1 MKKHQ
6 WIATL
11 LSLICTGLG
20 MFYIGTPG
28 MIIGGM
34 LLMALQ
40 GAALFIFFMTLGF
53 LGLIIGPLAIGLH
66 IIGLIIPV
74 IYFNY
79 RSPKKPLFDEKRK
92 RQLSSPWKI
101 VLRTVIGLALFA
113 GSIYAGYTWGSAPFM
128 KTAAEKREVQ
138 EAAESYLEQK
148 YNEPFKV
155 TDVDYT
161 WAIGSYNLRA
171 HPVQSPELE
180 FTLSSDEA
188 SPPDISNDTYLNLLW
203 GQQLRDRL
211 KPLLAELY
219 PDQAFANAYVYV
231 NSDIDTIERD
241 YNQLA
246 NTDGHISQNISLIVF
261 ADLTADNLAQEKER
275 VLELIRR
282 LPSVAVPGETDLH
295 IEYYAADLKTPDRVK
310 KLERDFDMN
319 GKPSTHIFREFDIS
333 KITSTDDIE
342 IIGLE

>member
-28 MIIGGM
+28 MIIGGT
-34 LLMALQ
+34 LLMAFQ

-79 RSPKKPLFDEKRK
+79 RSPKKPMFDEKRK

-180 FTLSSDEA
+180 FTLSSNEA
-188 SPPDISNDTYLNLLW
+188 SPPSISNDTYLNLLW

-219 PDQAFANAYVYV
+219 PDQAFANAFV

-246 NTDGHISQNISLIVF
+246 NTDGNISQNISLIVF

-310 KLERDFDMN
+310 KLEQDFDMN
-319 GKPSTHIFREFDIS
+319 GKQSTHIFREFDIS

-342 IIGLE
+342 IRGLE